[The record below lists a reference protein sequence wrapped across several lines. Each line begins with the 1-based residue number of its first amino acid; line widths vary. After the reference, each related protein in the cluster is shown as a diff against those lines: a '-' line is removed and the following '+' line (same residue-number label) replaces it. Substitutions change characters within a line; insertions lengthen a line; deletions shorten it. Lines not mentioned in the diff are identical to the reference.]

1 MLSLKTVIKYYN
13 REDVRNAIVEA
24 SLDREVAIKYTEKF
38 GHRPDVLNNSQDVIE
53 AVKEGASSF
62 HLSEERWQNPLG
74 LAPNMSS
81 KDLDDNR
88 IGWDF
93 ILDIDFELF
102 ECSKI
107 IAARVVK
114 AIKKHGIKS
123 ISLKFSGNKGFHI
136 GIPFEAFPSKIAGQ
150 ETRLLFPEG
159 PQRITR
165 YIINYI
171 NRPENNFELTNKI
184 LEKYS
189 VDELCKSIG
198 KGRNEVFSAVCSKC
212 GAEIKNDAKAVTEF
226 ICPTCDYRTLD
237 EKSAYMSC
245 PKCKKLMHKERTE
258 KKRICKCGSSSF
270 REKLNPKIDTILVSS
285 RHMFRAPYSLH
296 EKSGLVSVPL
306 NISKLEEF
314 KKEDANPENV
324 KTTIKFLDRNNAIKE
339 EAKQLLIE
347 AFDYTQKAQVKENN
361 IEYEKLEGSLSEKTF
376 PPCVNKCL
384 LGMNDGR
391 KRSVFFLIGF
401 LSNCGYDNK
410 SIETIIKEWNKKNR
424 EPLPE
429 TYVIG
434 QLRYRK
440 QQSRAMMPPNCR
452 GFYQELGICFPD
464 SLCDK
469 IKNPVQYAKR
479 KIWIGNNVK
488 KGKNEEKIQRP
499 GKAASKQ

>member
-13 REDVRNAIVEA
+13 REDVRSAIVEA
-24 SLDREVAIKYTEKF
+24 SLEREVAIKYTDKF

-62 HLSEERWQNPLG
+62 HLSEERWQNPLI
-74 LAPNMSS
+74 LIPNMSRNE
-81 KDLDDNR
+81 LDENR
-88 IGWDF
+88 IGWDLV
-93 ILDIDFELF
+93 LDIDFELF

-107 IAARVVK
+107 IAALVVK
-114 AIKKHGIKS
+114 ALKKHGIKS
-123 ISLKFSGNKGFHI
+123 ISVKFSGNKGFHI
-136 GIPFEAFPSKIAGQ
+136 GIPFEAFPSKIAGK

-184 LEKYS
+184 LEKYT

-198 KGRNEVFSAVCSKC
+198 KSRSELFISVCSKC
-212 GAEIKNDAKAVTEF
+212 GTEIKNEAKVVTEF
-226 ICPTCDYRTLD
+226 ICPNCDYRALD
-237 EKSAYMSC
+237 EKSGYMSC
-245 PKCKKLMHKERTE
+245 PKCKKLMYKAKTE
-258 KKRICKCGSSSF
+258 KRDGCKCGGTAF
-270 REKLNPKIDTILVSS
+270 REKLNPKIDTLLVSS

-296 EKSGLVSVPL
+296 EKSGLVSVPV
-306 NISKLEEF
+306 NISKLGEF

-324 KTTIKFLDRNNAIKE
+324 KTGAKFLDRNGVMKE
-339 EAKQLLIE
+339 EAKQVLIE
-347 AFDYTQKAQVKENN
+347 AFDYTQKAEKMWEN
-361 IEYEKLEGSLSEKTF
+361 IEFEKLESSLSEKTF

-401 LSNCGYDNK
+401 LSNCGYDYK
-410 SIETIIKEWNKKNR
+410 AIETIIKEWNKRNR

-440 QQSRAMMPPNCR
+440 QQSRAMMPPNCK

-464 SLCDK
+464 ALCDK

-479 KIWIGNNVK
+479 KVWMANKNMK
-488 KGKNEEKIQRP
+488 KNG
-499 GKAASKQ
+499 